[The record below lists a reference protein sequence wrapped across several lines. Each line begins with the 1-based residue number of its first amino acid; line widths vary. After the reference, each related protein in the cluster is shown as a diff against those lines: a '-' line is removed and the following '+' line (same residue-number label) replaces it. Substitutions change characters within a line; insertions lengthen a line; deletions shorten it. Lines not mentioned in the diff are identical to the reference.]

1 MNMQVQT
8 EALNKVEAL
17 AKRLGIAE
25 VALEHGYAEFAAAL
39 LNVQENRFWEGEFE
53 SWGKYIEHIT
63 QTYNLGKAQLYHK
76 VAVVRQLQGM
86 VEPQDLTNMGI
97 SKASVLADA
106 ARLNNGILPNEAI
119 AAAQDEKATVKDL
132 KKKVN
137 EILNVA
143 QPEDGEWMDL
153 GFAFYVTE
161 EEKTELQ
168 EAMAAARQQDPVISN
183 TLKDFMQRKEIALRW
198 ARDFLA
204 TYSSTPKDE
213 PSPIEDAEII
223 EPDEEVP
230 F

>member
-1 MNMQVQT
+1 MT
-8 EALNKVEAL
+8 EDLALNALSKVEDL
-17 AKRLGIAE
+17 AYKLGKAE
-25 VALEHGYAEFAAAL
+25 TALEHGYAEFAAAL
-39 LNVQENRFWEGEFE
+39 LVVQENHYWDSQFE
-53 SWGKYIEHIT
+53 SWGKYMEYIT
-63 QTYNLGKAQLYHK
+63 QEHHLGKAQLYHK
-76 VAVVRQLQGM
+76 VAVVRQLQGL

-106 ARLNNGILPNEAI
+106 ARLNNGVLPNEAI
-119 AAAQDEKATVKDL
+119 AAAQDDKATVKDL

-153 GFAFYVTE
+153 GFAFYVSE
-161 EEKTELQ
+161 EEKVELQ

-183 TLKDFMQRKEIALRW
+183 TLKDFSQRKEIALRW

-204 TYSSTPKDE
+204 TYSSTPQDE
-213 PSPIEDAEII
+213 PPPIEDVEIV
-223 EPDEEVP
+223 EPDEEAP